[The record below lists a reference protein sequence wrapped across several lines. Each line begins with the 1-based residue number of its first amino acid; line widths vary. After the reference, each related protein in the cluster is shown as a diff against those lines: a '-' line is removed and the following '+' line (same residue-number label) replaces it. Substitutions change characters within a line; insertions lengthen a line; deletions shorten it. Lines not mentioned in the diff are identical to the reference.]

1 MINHPPYN
9 AHRLAFAQA
18 RGARIQIKR
27 PQVADRY
34 YRNWHPN
41 HGQDPLQTQHW
52 SAVQI
57 LWRIHPKDAHL
68 EYGPLSTALIN
79 LVLYDEFPEETDQ
92 PMIEMLVWYR
102 GIFDESLW
110 DDNDDAIE
118 ADHRKFY
125 LLLMAEWYA
134 DQGM

>member
-1 MINHPPYN
+1 
-9 AHRLAFAQA
+9 
-18 RGARIQIKR
+18 
-27 PQVADRY
+27 
-34 YRNWHPN
+34 
-41 HGQDPLQTQHW
+41 
-52 SAVQI
+52 VQI